1 MQFDNVRSQ
10 LSKFMKLDYVRV
22 NLTILD
28 YVKVNVRVNLDE
40 IDSI

>member
-1 MQFDNVRSQ
+1 MQFDNVRLQ
-10 LSKFMKLDYVRV
+10 LSKLMKLDYVRV

>member
-1 MQFDNVRSQ
+1 M
-10 LSKFMKLDYVRV
+10 LDYVRV

-28 YVKVNVRVNLDE
+28 YVRVNVRVNLDE